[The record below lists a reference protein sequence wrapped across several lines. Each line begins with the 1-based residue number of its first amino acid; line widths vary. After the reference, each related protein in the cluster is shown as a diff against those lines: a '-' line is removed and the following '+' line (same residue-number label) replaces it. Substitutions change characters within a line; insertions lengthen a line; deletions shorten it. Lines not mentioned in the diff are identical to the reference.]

1 MDLFTAIRE
10 RASCRTYS
18 NEPVGEETLMKIIEA
33 GMQAPSPA
41 NNQPWDFFIITRKET
56 KMKIYEESL
65 RCKKGLFEKS
75 GWKWLDSYQ
84 VGFLTDVPVLIAVT
98 GDPAKSGAD
107 IFLEQ
112 GGLGYQHACAAA
124 IQNMLLAAHALG
136 LGSLWYTLF
145 GQEEIKKILGIDDK
159 RAVVAI
165 ICIGKPARGPF
176 KTKRA
181 KIEEK
186 IFRIS

>member
-1 MDLFTAIRE
+1 
-10 RASCRTYS
+10 
-18 NEPVGEETLMKIIEA
+18 MKIIEA

-165 ICIGKPARGPF
+165 VCIGKPARGPF